1 MAAILWY
8 MSIIALQS
16 VSIVPCPLWRIVL
29 DTTLCDKVL
38 QLLAAGRWW
47 FLTNIPVGL
56 INTTN
61 RHDIIEINISLKA
74 LNTFDLD
81 RLLLYHVMNGV
92 DLYGK
97 WDKLLDIY
105 CHYIQI
111 SENCQA
117 PFFTKES
124 WWSWWYGSWIY
135 NYLCNQCQSPPTL
148 WVIIPFRRDVLDTT
162 LCDEV
167 CQWLAIGRW
176 FYTGTPV
183 SSTNKTDRHDI
194 TEILLKLALNTIV
207 HPTHLGLSLGCIW
220 KLLILSLKSTNKCS
234 VSAVLLYVPNN
245 TEKMHTKKQTKTNVQ
260 NWKRLQFKTLYSI

>member
-105 CHYIQI
+105 CHCIYRFQRTVKLHSSLRSRGGRGGMVVGFTTTYAI
-111 SENCQA
+111 SANHHQRCE
-117 PFFTKES
+117 
-124 WWSWWYGSWIY
+124 
-135 NYLCNQCQSPPTL
+135 L
-148 WVIIPFRRDVLDTT
+148 
-162 LCDEV
+162 
-167 CQWLAIGRW
+167 
-176 FYTGTPV
+176 
-183 SSTNKTDRHDI
+183 
-194 TEILLKLALNTIV
+194 
-207 HPTHLGLSLGCIW
+207 
-220 KLLILSLKSTNKCS
+220 
-234 VSAVLLYVPNN
+234 
-245 TEKMHTKKQTKTNVQ
+245 
-260 NWKRLQFKTLYSI
+260 